1 MNNLLF
7 TALIIALLYYFFYYL
22 PSQKKLNA
30 NPPLKHNRET
40 QTDELEERIINEE
53 PGAVQ
58 YPGPQKVVDPKEYQ
72 KLQKDIAQKE
82 QTIIG
87 LNNSYE
93 KLELKKNQELEDLK
107 KQINTL
113 THQLTQLQTNQNN
126 DEKDLT
132 KTLDE
137 LLKGIQDLNQEL

>member
-22 PSQKKLNA
+22 PSQKKLTA
-30 NPPLKHNRET
+30 NPPLKHNQFT
-40 QTDELEERIINEE
+40 QTELINDE
-53 PGAVQ
+53 
-58 YPGPQKVVDPKEYQ
+58 PKAIEFPAH
-72 KLQKDIAQKE
+72 KSVIDTKELDNLKKAITQKE

-87 LNNSYE
+87 LNSSYE
-93 KLELKKNQELEDLK
+93 KLETKTAE
-107 KQINTL
+107 QIKLLTEKLNTM
-113 THQLTQLQTNQNN
+113 TYQLTQLQTHQTK
-126 DEKDLT
+126 DEQDLT